1 MCSIGVFPPIF
12 HKFHRKKIYVIRF
25 FKEFRWRYIV
35 IDDKLPFTFGEM
47 LYSRCTNRN
56 ELWVP
61 IIEKAYAKL
70 FGCYQALEIG
80 NIDDAIADMTGY
92 VCEKR
97 IMHDKLNDF
106 ILEKEAFW

>member
-70 FGCYQALEIG
+70 FGCYQALETG

-106 ILEKEAFW
+106 IL